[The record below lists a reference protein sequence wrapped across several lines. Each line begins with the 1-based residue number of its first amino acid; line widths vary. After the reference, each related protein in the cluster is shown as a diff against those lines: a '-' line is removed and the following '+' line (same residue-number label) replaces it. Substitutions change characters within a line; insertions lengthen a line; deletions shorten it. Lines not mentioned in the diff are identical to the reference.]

1 MSQPNRAS
9 THLDQILTD
18 FSLAQFQS
26 ESVFRAADIL
36 PTKTVTK
43 QSNKYFVYDKDAFAR
58 DDVQLRAAGTES
70 NGTGFKL
77 SNDSYY
83 CDKYS
88 LHVDLSYDEISE
100 ADSPLNLEQDAAF
113 LIAQQMLQKRERL
126 VAGATFKTGVWG
138 LDVDGAST
146 TKWSDYVASDPIAT
160 IDSAAKAILLG
171 SFNNPSTLI
180 LGLDV
185 FNALKSHPDL
195 NRTLNVTGPQDE
207 AGIARQLGVSRI
219 IVPRAIGITGNEDK
233 TGTPG
238 FIWNP
243 KCALLLSNPTSV
255 GLRSP
260 AAGMM
265 FAWTGA
271 ADAPR
276 PNGVVSRRL
285 EMPSTQSVRIESD
298 MTLDVKI
305 TGPSMGVFFNN
316 IVA

>member
-1 MSQPNRAS
+1 MQPNRNS
-9 THLDQILTD
+9 THIDKVLTD

-26 ESVFRAADIL
+26 PSAFVAGMVL
-36 PTKTVTK
+36 PTKSVNK
-43 QSNKYFVYDKDAFAR
+43 QSDKYFVYDSAAFAR

-70 NGTGFKL
+70 NGTGFSL
-77 SNDSYY
+77 SSDQYY

-88 LHVDLSYDEISE
+88 VHVDLSYDEVNE
-100 ADSPLNLEQDAAF
+100 ADAPIALEQDAAF
-113 LIAQQMLQKRERL
+113 LVAQQMLQKRERL
-126 VAGATFKTGVWG
+126 VANAVFKTGVWG
-138 LDVDGAST
+138 TDVLGAST
-146 TKWSDYVASDPIAT
+146 TKWSDYVASDPIAA

-171 SFNNPSTLI
+171 SFNNPSTLV

-195 NRTLNVTGPQDE
+195 NRALVVSTPLDE

-219 IVPRAIGITGNEDK
+219 IVPRAIGVYGTEGK
-233 TGTPG
+233 TSAPA

-243 KCALLLSNPTSV
+243 KSALLLSNPMTV
-255 GLRSP
+255 GLRTP
-260 AAGMM
+260 AAAMM

-276 PNGVVSRRL
+276 PNGVASRKL
-285 EMPSTQSVRIESD
+285 DMPLAQSMRIESD
-298 MTLDVKI
+298 LTLDVKI
-305 TGPSMGVFFNN
+305 TGATMGVFFDN